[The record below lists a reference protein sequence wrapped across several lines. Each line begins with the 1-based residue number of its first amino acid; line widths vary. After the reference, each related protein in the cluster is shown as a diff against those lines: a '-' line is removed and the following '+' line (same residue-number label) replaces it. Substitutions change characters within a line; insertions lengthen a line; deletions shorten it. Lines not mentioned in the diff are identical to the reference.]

1 MHLMSPPP
9 VCAEPCPQA
18 AEVICRLEPGNHME
32 HFGGYG
38 DEARSWLNTGYVP
51 PKPEDTLTGT
61 SRTKAQLMAMARRLR
76 QAE

>member
-1 MHLMSPPP
+1 
-9 VCAEPCPQA
+9 
-18 AEVICRLEPGNHME
+18 ME